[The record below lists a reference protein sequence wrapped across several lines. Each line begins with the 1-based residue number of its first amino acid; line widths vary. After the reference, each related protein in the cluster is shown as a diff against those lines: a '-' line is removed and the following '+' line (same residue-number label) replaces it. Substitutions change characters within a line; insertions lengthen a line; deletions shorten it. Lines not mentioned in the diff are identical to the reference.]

1 LDTRLYFRS
10 GVLSCALMTLSFAA
24 FAREEYSR
32 SFDKT
37 VPVQAGQ
44 RLILEHTLGN
54 INVHTHANR
63 EVVIHADIRVSASSA
78 AEAKSYADN
87 IAILVEPS
95 STLLN
100 VRTRYPE
107 RPGSFFGS
115 RQISYS
121 VNYEIT
127 VPQNM
132 PLQVRNSF
140 GGITVAGS
148 QADCDIK
155 TSHGSLQFNDGRGAQ
170 RLENAFGS
178 IQLAGN
184 TGDVSVNNTNGSINV
199 SAVKGALTLRDRFGG
214 VHVSDVTKSAKIV
227 NNNGRVE
234 LSGAGAASEVD
245 NSFGPVSVSN
255 VKGDLTVNNQNGPLE
270 VNNVSGSAILTN
282 GFGPT
287 AFSNVSGQVTLTTRN
302 GPVTGRNAAGL
313 KLQTSFGPVDVGDIR
328 GAVNIVAGN
337 GSVNVTNV
345 GGDANIRNSFG
356 LIHAENVGSLNATN
370 NNSAV
375 KASGV
380 RGNAAVNTSFGA
392 VLLDGVSGAISV
404 GNQNGAVDVT
414 VSSASCKPI
423 DIRSSFSTIR
433 LRLPERASYRVNAK
447 TSFGKISSDFPLSV
461 SNVNSPDSISGTIGS
476 GQCPLT
482 INNTNGNINILK

>member
-1 LDTRLYFRS
+1 MTRIIRPGMIRL
-10 GVLSCALMTLSFAA
+10 GCLLTVLSITA

-32 SFDKT
+32 TFDKS

-44 RLILEHTLGN
+44 KLILEHTLGN
-54 INVHTHANR
+54 IQIHTHSNR
-63 EVVIHADIRVSASSA
+63 QVVIHADIRVSASNA
-78 AEAKSYADN
+78 AEAKSFADN
-87 IAILVEPS
+87 VTILVEPS

-107 RPGSFFGS
+107 RSGSFFGS
-115 RQISYS
+115 RQVSYS

-140 GGITVAGS
+140 GGVTVAGS

-155 TSHGSLQFNDGRGAQ
+155 TSHGSLQFNEGRGSQ

-184 TGDVSVNNTNGSINV
+184 AGDATVNNTNGSINV
-199 SAVKGALTLRDRFGG
+199 SGIQGALTLRDRFGT
-214 VHVSDVTKSAKIV
+214 VQVFDVTKGAKIV
-227 NNNGRVE
+227 NNNGRIE
-234 LSGAGAASEVD
+234 LSRAGASSQVD

-255 VKGDLTVNNQNGPLE
+255 VKGDLTVNNQNGPVE
-270 VNNVSGSAILTN
+270 VNNVSGSATLTN
-282 GFGPT
+282 GFGPIS
-287 AFSNVSGQVTLTTRN
+287 FSNVSGQITITTRN
-302 GPVTGRNAAGL
+302 GPVTGRNGAGL
-313 KLQTSFGPVDVGDIR
+313 KLQTSFGPVDVGDIH
-328 GAVNIVAGN
+328 GAVNIVGGN
-337 GSVNVTNV
+337 GSVNVTNAS
-345 GGDANIRNSFG
+345 GDADIRNSFG
-356 LIHAENVGSLNATN
+356 LIHVENVASLNATN
-370 NNSAV
+370 NNAAV

-380 RGNAAVNTSFGA
+380 RGNANVNTSFGA

-414 VSSASCKPI
+414 VSGGTCKPI

-447 TSFGKISSDFPLSV
+447 TSFGKINSEFPLNV
-461 SNVNSPDSISGTIGS
+461 SNLNSPGSISGTIGS

-482 INNTNGNINILK
+482 ISNTNGSIDILK